1 MASRYYPKRDRLL
14 ESLSL
19 GGRFCPECKVGGLML
34 AERKPILITC
44 EHCHGEWGVKNDGFT
59 LDRKDYS
66 NIKPLYLEDGMP

>member
-1 MASRYYPKRDRLL
+1 
-14 ESLSL
+14 
-19 GGRFCPECKVGGLML
+19 ML